1 MADRGAGI
9 RLEKK
14 EQKKSIAVNTLYTM
28 GGLIFMNA
36 VLQIVITPLLNRVMG
51 AEQLGGLLYITGLI
65 AIVCPSVGQA
75 LNTSRLVVRRN
86 YAVTNGDYDWILLV
100 FGAIGSGVALWMSR
114 NSLEIIPMAIGA
126 FLLFM
131 FTVFRYYGD
140 VEYRLNLNYKRY
152 FIYYL
157 LIGLGYLAGF
167 GVYYVTGQWVWI
179 YLIGE
184 GAALL
189 FVGLTG
195 SVFHQFFQRSQ
206 YFSTALGRGFFL
218 TMSYLITNT
227 TMNMDRLVIKQVL
240 GNEQVTWYY
249 VVSLIG
255 KTLVLLI
262 APINTI
268 VISYLTK
275 RKELLTRSQFGK
287 AVLAGGGVSLV
298 FFLACQ
304 VGTPL
309 FVWLFYRN
317 LYDSVKGLVTVVN
330 LAQILGLFSAFL
342 FILVLTFTDEKWQ
355 LWIQLAHFA
364 VLLVTSVLAARAYGM
379 IGFAWASLGA
389 NSLRVA
395 AVIILG
401 LVKAGKDKGGSN
413 ADR

>member
-1 MADRGAGI
+1 MADREAGI

-114 NSLEIIPMAIGA
+114 NSLESIPMAIGA

-195 SVFHQFFQRSQ
+195 SVFISSFREASIFRQHWEEV
-206 YFSTALGRGFFL
+206 FSLQC
-218 TMSYLITNT
+218 LI
-227 TMNMDRLVIKQVL
+227 
-240 GNEQVTWYY
+240 
-249 VVSLIG
+249 
-255 KTLVLLI
+255 
-262 APINTI
+262 
-268 VISYLTK
+268 
-275 RKELLTRSQFGK
+275 
-287 AVLAGGGVSLV
+287 
-298 FFLACQ
+298 
-304 VGTPL
+304 
-309 FVWLFYRN
+309 
-317 LYDSVKGLVTVVN
+317 
-330 LAQILGLFSAFL
+330 
-342 FILVLTFTDEKWQ
+342 
-355 LWIQLAHFA
+355 
-364 VLLVTSVLAARAYGM
+364 
-379 IGFAWASLGA
+379 
-389 NSLRVA
+389 
-395 AVIILG
+395 
-401 LVKAGKDKGGSN
+401 
-413 ADR
+413 